1 MHRTLPFCL
10 TLFTAFSLNHVV
22 HAVDTEK
29 TEPTD
34 TASTDAVSFKRDV
47 WPIFRRHCRGC
58 HSRADAKGGL
68 SMDSVADM
76 LKGGEGGP
84 SLIASK
90 VAESRLLDMITGD
103 QPEMPKQ
110 QPALSAAKVEIIRKW
125 ILAGAKDDSDP
136 GDLTPKVRIPE
147 TYKFAPAVTSV
158 SISPDGTRI
167 AAACRSEIV
176 LFPVEGDA
184 PPQRIPTECDLLTHV
199 EFSPDGS
206 KLAAVGGSPSSFG
219 EVRFYEAASGT
230 LISSRRVGHDTLFR
244 GSFSPD
250 GTSVAVGGTDGAAHI
265 VPLNSKS
272 NVRSF
277 PLHSDWVFDVD
288 WTPDGKML
296 ITAGRDKAT
305 KVCSVETGK
314 LLRSV
319 DMSTERVQAVSSS
332 ATFAFSSGLAR
343 TLTGYE
349 FKIALSGIEVSG
361 AGNGARPITRRAQ
374 YVKGMET
381 QAGPVLTMATSLDR
395 KLLAIGGAYRDIR
408 VYKTDDRTRVALIP
422 NLPATVYAVSLNK
435 DGTRLVSGGRDGQ
448 VQIYELP
455 SGKLLRSLVPVPVA
469 SAAGVA
475 AK

>member
-1 MHRTLPFCL
+1 MQRHVIRCF
-10 TLFTAFSLNHVV
+10 LFWVSLAVTQSVVAQEAAPAATAPPAN
-22 HAVDTEK
+22 AET
-29 TEPTD
+29 
-34 TASTDAVSFKRDV
+34 VSYKRDV
-47 WPIFRRHCRGC
+47 WPIVRRHCRGC
-58 HSRADAKGGL
+58 HSRTDAKGGL

-76 LKGGEGGP
+76 LKGGDSGP
-84 SLIASK
+84 SFAAGK
-90 VAESRLLDMITGD
+90 ADGNLLLEMITGD

-125 ILAGAKDDSDP
+125 ILSGAKDDFDP
-136 GDLTPKVRIPE
+136 GDLTPKVVIPS

-158 SISPDGTRI
+158 SISPDGTQI

-176 LFPVEGDA
+176 LFPAVGDA
-184 PPQRIPTECDLLTHV
+184 TPQRIPTECDLLTHV

-206 KLAAVGGSPSSFG
+206 KLVAVGGSPSSFG
-219 EVRFYEAASGT
+219 EVRFHDAKTGA
-230 LISSRRVGHDTLFR
+230 LINSRRVGHDTLFR
-244 GSFSPD
+244 GAFSPD

-265 VPLNSKS
+265 VPFDKAAA
-272 NVRSF
+272 VRSF
-277 PLHSDWVFDVD
+277 PLHSDWIFDVD

-296 ITAGRDKAT
+296 ITGGRDKAT

-343 TLTGYE
+343 TLNGYE

-374 YVKGMET
+374 YVKGMES
-381 QAGPVLTMATSLDR
+381 QPGPVLTMATSLDR
-395 KLLAIGGAYRDIR
+395 KFLAIGGAYRDVR
-408 VYKTDDRTRVALIP
+408 VYKTDDRARVALIP
-422 NLPATVYAVSLNK
+422 NLPATVYSVSLNK
-435 DGTRLVSGGRDGQ
+435 DGTRLVAGGRDGQ
-448 VQIYELP
+448 VLIYEIP
-455 SGKLLRSLVPVPVA
+455 SAKLIRSLVPVPVA
-469 SAAGVA
+469 PAEGVA

>member
-1 MHRTLPFCL
+1 ML
-10 TLFTAFSLNHVV
+10 TAGDLNP
-22 HAVDTEK
+22 AVQAADAT
-29 TEPTD
+29 TTVPAATV
-34 TASTDAVSFKRDV
+34 STDGVSFKRDV
-47 WPIFRRHCRGC
+47 WPIFRQHCRGC
-58 HSRADAKGGL
+58 HSRTDAKGGL

-76 LKGGEGGP
+76 LKGGDGGP
-84 SLIASK
+84 SLIAGK
-90 VAESRLLDMITGD
+90 IDEGLLLDMITGD

-110 QPALSAAKVEIIRKW
+110 QPALSAAKIEIIRKW
-125 ILAGAKDDSDP
+125 ILGGARDDSDQ
-136 GDLTPKVRIPE
+136 GDLTPKVRIPD

-176 LFPVEGDA
+176 LFSAEADA
-184 PPQRIPTECDLLTHV
+184 STQRIPTECDLLTHV

-206 KLAAVGGSPSSFG
+206 KLVAVGGSPSSFG

-230 LISSRRVGHDTLFR
+230 LINSRRVGHDTLFR
-244 GSFSPD
+244 GGFSPD

-265 VPLNSKS
+265 VPLDIKS
-272 NVRSF
+272 EVRSF

-296 ITAGRDKAT
+296 VTGGRDKAT

-319 DMSTERVQAVSSS
+319 DMSTERIQAVSSS
-332 ATFAFSSGLAR
+332 ATFAFSSGHAR
-343 TLTGYE
+343 TLAGYE

-361 AGNGARPITRRAQ
+361 AGNGARPITKRAQ
-374 YVKGMET
+374 YVKGMES

-395 KLLAIGGAYRDIR
+395 KLLAVGGAYRDIR
-408 VYKTDDRTRVALIP
+408 VYKTEDRTRVALIP
-422 NLPATVYAVSLNK
+422 NLPATVYSVSLNK
-435 DGTRLVSGGRDGQ
+435 EGTRLVSGGRDGQ
-448 VQIYELP
+448 VQIFELP
-455 SGKLLRSLVPVPVA
+455 SGKLIRSLVPVPVTTPE
-469 SAAGVA
+469 GVA